1 MVIWVLQM
9 KHWANFAISKK
20 YFFEL
25 INMGNIWGYLVVG
38 KANLNTNQEAQSD
51 FQMTP
56 SRFRV
61 LSIPPHTLTIANGV
75 LSSGP
80 STHAYVINAWLT
92 SYEEKA
98 NKQTKYP
105 VGQYIFIMR
114 QCTRALYG
122 RSTFIVMYT
131 VLFYILWI
139 QLSFQLSSIRG
150 SHPYNWWHN

>member
-1 MVIWVLQM
+1 MR
-9 KHWANFAISKK
+9 ISCGR
-20 YFFEL
+20 YA
-25 INMGNIWGYLVVG
+25 
-38 KANLNTNQEAQSD
+38 ANLNTNQEAQSD

-105 VGQYIFIMR
+105 VGQYIIY
-114 QCTRALYG
+114 L
-122 RSTFIVMYT
+122 
-131 VLFYILWI
+131 
-139 QLSFQLSSIRG
+139 
-150 SHPYNWWHN
+150 